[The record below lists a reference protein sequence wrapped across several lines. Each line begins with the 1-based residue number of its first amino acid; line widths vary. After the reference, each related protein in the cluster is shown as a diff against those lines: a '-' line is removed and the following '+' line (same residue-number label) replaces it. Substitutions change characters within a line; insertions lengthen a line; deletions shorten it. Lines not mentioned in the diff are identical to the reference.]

1 MLRRFIRSALTPP
14 MLAIAGLILLWEE
27 WLWLRLAAAMARL
40 ARLPVFRRIEQ
51 ILAAL
56 PPWGALAAFLLP
68 SLILLPVN
76 LFAVWL
82 TAHGHAATGTSILI
96 AAKLAGTAVLA
107 RIFSV
112 CRPALLSLTWFRKL
126 HDAFLRLRD
135 FLYHSPPF
143 LAAVA
148 WKHRIGQ
155 KLRTF
160 WRTSR
165 RSFLNRRWHAIKAR
179 LRRPRD

>member
-1 MLRRFIRSALTPP
+1 MTPDQ
-14 MLAIAGLILLWEE
+14 
-27 WLWLRLAAAMARL
+27 
-40 ARLPVFRRIEQ
+40 F
-51 ILAAL
+51 
-56 PPWGALAAFLLP
+56 
-68 SLILLPVN
+68 
-76 LFAVWL
+76 
-82 TAHGHAATGTSILI
+82 

-112 CRPALLSLTWFRKL
+112 CRPALLSLPWFRKL

-148 WKHRIGQ
+148 WKHRIGH
-155 KLRTF
+155 KIRTF
-160 WRTSR
+160 WRAGR
-165 RSFLNRRWHAIKAR
+165 RSFLHRRWDAIKSS

>member
-27 WLWLRLAAAMARL
+27 WLCLHLAAAMARL
-40 ARLPVFRRIEQ
+40 ARLPVFRRTEQ
-51 ILAAL
+51 ILASL

-112 CRPALLSLTWFRKL
+112 CRPALLSLPWFREL

-148 WKHRIGQ
+148 WKHRISHRI
-155 KLRTF
+155 RTF
-160 WRTSR
+160 WRAGR
-165 RSFLNRRWHAIKAR
+165 RSFLLRRWDAIKSS